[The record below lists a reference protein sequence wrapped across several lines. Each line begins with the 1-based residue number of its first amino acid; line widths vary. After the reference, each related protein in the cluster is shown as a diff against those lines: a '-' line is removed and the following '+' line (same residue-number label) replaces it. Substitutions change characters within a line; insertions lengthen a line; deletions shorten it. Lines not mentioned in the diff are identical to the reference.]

1 MVRGGLWVRG
11 GILSMLD
18 CDGLSLSTRGK
29 YLLLTRLCGVGVGRL
44 QGKMKGEDTVL
55 PDILA
60 MCSSENVM

>member
-1 MVRGGLWVRG
+1 
-11 GILSMLD
+11 MLD